1 MTITFTCYLAN
12 AQECKYK
19 VNKKDKF
26 TGEVVK
32 EMEPVLLLKTH
43 KGGKTVKIMNLS
55 MILKTNGGDN
65 IFTLKFSNKGKG
77 LPAFGPSLGNKLVL
91 LLENGQKINLPLR
104 GMASDYI
111 KMDVFT
117 HFTIGNENLKDLCKS
132 KITDVRVISF
142 VNPFDFHVS
151 EEVNTV
157 SYFKYLT
164 SPASANL

>member
-1 MTITFTCYLAN
+1 MAITLTCYLAN

-55 MILKTNGGDN
+55 MILKINGGNN

-77 LPAFGPSLGNKLVL
+77 LPIFSPSFGNKLVL
-91 LLENGQKINLPLR
+91 LLENGKKMNLPLH
-104 GMASDYI
+104 GMASDFI
-111 KMDVFT
+111 KMDIFT
-117 HFTIGNENLKDLCKS
+117 HFTIENENLKELCKS
-132 KITDVRVISF
+132 KITDVRVISTM
-142 VNPFDFHVS
+142 NPFDFHVS
-151 EEVNTV
+151 EEVNTT
-157 SYFKYLT
+157 SYFNYLT
-164 SPASANL
+164 SN